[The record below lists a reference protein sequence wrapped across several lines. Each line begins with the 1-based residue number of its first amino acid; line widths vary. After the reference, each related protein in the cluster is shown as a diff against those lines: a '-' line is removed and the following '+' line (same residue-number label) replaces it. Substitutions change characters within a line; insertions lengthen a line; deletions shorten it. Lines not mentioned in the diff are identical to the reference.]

1 MMHPLLFLVVALV
14 IVLLVVGWVIA
25 FVRKVGGYLIHLMLV
40 GAGLILLL
48 YLIWVFWQRFLQG

>member
-25 FVRKVGGYLIHLMLV
+25 FVRKVGGCLIHLMLV
-40 GAGLILLL
+40 GEGLILLL
-48 YLIWVFWQRFLQG
+48 YLSWVFWQRFLQG